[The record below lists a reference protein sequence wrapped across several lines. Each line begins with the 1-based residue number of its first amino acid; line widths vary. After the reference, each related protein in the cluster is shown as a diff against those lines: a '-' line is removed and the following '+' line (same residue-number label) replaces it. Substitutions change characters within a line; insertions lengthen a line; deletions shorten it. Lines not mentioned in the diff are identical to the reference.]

1 MITEKKLPQRSF
13 FFYALYKTQIAE
25 QAVSVCV
32 RSGSLSCGDTFH
44 EQMLSEQRI
53 RKKKSQQGFFFLRCE
68 RSLAKG
74 PEGTTYTPPKLC
86 NNT

>member
-53 RKKKSQQGFFFLRCE
+53 RKKKSQQGFLFSAVRALACE
-68 RSLAKG
+68 GFGRNHIHAAKA
-74 PEGTTYTPPKLC
+74 L
-86 NNT
+86 